1 MKRSIAV
8 SLAILGTGI
17 ALSSCGE
24 DPAVDA
30 AAYSSP
36 DQCIAAGKFS
46 REDCLSDYQT
56 AVQDFQKTAP
66 KFNSQKECEDEFGA
80 NGCQASTVVVQQG
93 GGNSFVPYMM
103 GYMMG
108 NHRSSSPV
116 VVTPQALYR
125 PNSASGFVNGGGTPV
140 TKSLGSF
147 TLRKS
152 SSALSSSTSGY
163 RSTSSYASSSKSS
176 SSVSR
181 GIFGSRSSFGG
192 RASFGG

>member
-30 AAYSSP
+30 AAYSTP

-66 KFNSQKECEDEFGA
+66 SFNSQKECEDEFGA
-80 NGCQASTVVVQQG
+80 SNCQTSTVVHAG

-108 NHRSSSPV
+108 NHGSSSPV
-116 VVTPQALYR
+116 SVAPQALYR
-125 PNSASGFVNGGGTPV
+125 PSNASGFVNGGGTPV

-152 SSALSSSTSGY
+152 SSALSGSTSGY
-163 RSTSSYASSSKSS
+163 RSPSSYASSSKSS

-192 RASFGG
+192 HASFGG